1 MNENERTAVNQLKNI
16 REVSAVKLKKIDKG
30 SPDAKP
36 LVYISNIKR
45 ADILLRMINELEA
58 YRTIGTVEACKLSLE
73 ICKDMIERGIELDHI
88 REYIKFEDNLVQRG
102 YDIKRLLEMMD
113 EIGTSEV
120 TDMENLDQNDVKD
133 ATNFFTLCQLCIVE
147 GNIHI

>member
-88 REYIKFEDNLVQRG
+88 REYRDHIVHGISVCECGQSVNGRWRSRSGSCPSHFGFGRIYFKFHESVHFHD
-102 YDIKRLLEMMD
+102 
-113 EIGTSEV
+113 TS
-120 TDMENLDQNDVKD
+120 D
-133 ATNFFTLCQLCIVE
+133 
-147 GNIHI
+147 